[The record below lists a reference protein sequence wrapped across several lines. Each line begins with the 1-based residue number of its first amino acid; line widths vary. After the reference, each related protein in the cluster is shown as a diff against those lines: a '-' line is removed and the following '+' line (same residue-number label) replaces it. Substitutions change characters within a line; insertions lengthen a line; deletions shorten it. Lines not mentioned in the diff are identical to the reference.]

1 MTEASELRAAVRAVG
16 AFRDLS
22 EENLSRLIAA
32 TRRLTFEAGEA
43 LITQGEPS
51 EHADLVLEGEIVV
64 TFESVHGAIPMS
76 RLSAPC
82 LVGEMGALA
91 QFDRT
96 ASVRALSR
104 VKALRVEQS
113 ALLEA
118 ALASPTLLIDVI
130 GRMGERLRRVNGA
143 MSLYTHALAALER
156 QEFGP
161 EFLAELRNPLPDLAD
176 FGETF
181 NRMAEQILLR
191 RQRDDEMAAAAIIQR
206 ALLPDV
212 RDFAETCGVDVCA
225 AMTPARDVGGDFFDL
240 VRLEDGRI
248 ALGVGDVCGKGAPA
262 ALFMGITK
270 TLIRINLRERPDLSA
285 AILKANAYLTSNYPA
300 DHFATLV
307 YAAFDPM
314 SGEVE
319 YVSCGH
325 PPALLRRADGT
336 VESLLAGGLPVG
348 MFEGLKVNVRR
359 AHLRPGDV
367 LLLYTD
373 GVTEAVDREA
383 REFGDKRLIDLLS
396 AEKCACAT
404 DWTGCV
410 NAAVRAFAD
419 GQPQFDDV
427 TCLAVAH
434 A

>member
-1 MTEASELRAAVRAVG
+1 
-16 AFRDLS
+16 
-22 EENLSRLIAA
+22 
-32 TRRLTFEAGEA
+32 
-43 LITQGEPS
+43 
-51 EHADLVLEGEIVV
+51 
-64 TFESVHGAIPMS
+64 
-76 RLSAPC
+76 
-82 LVGEMGALA
+82 
-91 QFDRT
+91 
-96 ASVRALSR
+96 
-104 VKALRVEQS
+104 
-113 ALLEA
+113 
-118 ALASPTLLIDVI
+118 
-130 GRMGERLRRVNGA
+130 
-143 MSLYTHALAALER
+143 
-156 QEFGP
+156 
-161 EFLAELRNPLPDLAD
+161 
-176 FGETF
+176 
-181 NRMAEQILLR
+181 
-191 RQRDDEMAAAAIIQR
+191 
-206 ALLPDV
+206 
-212 RDFAETCGVDVCA
+212 
-225 AMTPARDVGGDFFDL
+225 
-240 VRLEDGRI
+240 
-248 ALGVGDVCGKGAPA
+248 
-262 ALFMGITK
+262 MGITK

-285 AILKANAYLTSNYPA
+285 AILKANGYLTSNYPA

-348 MFEGLKVNVRR
+348 MFEGLKVKVRR

-427 TCLAVAH
+427 TCLAIAH